1 MPLPFRTRPC
11 LPDNRRVAMRRA
23 DHLER
28 RFRSNDKYHQD
39 YKAFMEGM
47 LERGDAEKIPLDELD
62 HKPSWYIPHYG
73 IYHPNKPVKI
83 RVVFDCRAKCQGTS
97 LNDHLLKGPDLTN
110 GLTGVLIRFRE
121 ERVAFMCDVE
131 KMFHQFRVDT
141 QDRNYLR
148 FLWMGEDYRMRVHL
162 FGASS
167 SPACANYGLKQIA
180 NDSPGAAHFVRR
192 NFYVD
197 DRLTSVDSIDKAKNL
212 ITQTREMC
220 AKGNLRVHKFVSNS
234 IKVLESVPCSER
246 ATDLKDLD
254 LSLEYMYMHVER
266 ALGIQWCVESDCF
279 QFRLTLKDRPCT
291 RRGILSTVASIY
303 DPLGFLAPFVLTG
316 KQILQAMCIEHAEWD
331 QPIGDELRWEKWK
344 GELRELV
351 NLKIPRCTLPE
362 QFGTVNKRELHHFS
376 DASTSGYGQC
386 TYLRLIDD
394 AHGPPP
400 LGAN

>member
-23 DHLER
+23 DHVER

-47 LERGDAEKIPLDELD
+47 LERGDAEKIPLDELG
-62 HKPSWYIPHYG
+62 HKPSWYIPHHG
-73 IYHPNKPVKI
+73 IYHPNKPDKI
-83 RVVFDCRAKCQGTS
+83 RVIFDCRAKCQGTS

-110 GLTGVLIRFRE
+110 GLTGVSIRFRE

-180 NDSPGAAHFVRR
+180 NDSPGATHFVRR

-197 DRLTSVDSIDKAKNL
+197 DRLKSVDSIDKAKNL

-220 AKGNLRVHKFVSNS
+220 ANLR
-234 IKVLESVPCSER
+234 R
-246 ATDLKDLD
+246 ATSGFTNSFRTVSKCLNRFLVQNVLQTSRIWIWPWNTCLSKEHLGSSGALNRTASSFDLR
-254 LSLEYMYMHVER
+254 SRIAR
-266 ALGIQWCVESDCF
+266 ARAVVFCPRLPLFTTPWESWRHSF
-279 QFRLTLKDRPCT
+279 
-291 RRGILSTVASIY
+291 
-303 DPLGFLAPFVLTG
+303 
-316 KQILQAMCIEHAEWD
+316 
-331 QPIGDELRWEKWK
+331 
-344 GELRELV
+344 
-351 NLKIPRCTLPE
+351 
-362 QFGTVNKRELHHFS
+362 
-376 DASTSGYGQC
+376 
-386 TYLRLIDD
+386 
-394 AHGPPP
+394 
-400 LGAN
+400 